1 MDQIGNLLGTL
12 MQSRNQVHIYHLQ
25 TSSPGSYAQH
35 VALQEYYEEIV
46 PIIDTI
52 AEGYQGKY
60 GIIKGYK
67 MEGVIKEDSQPVL
80 YFHALAKFIE
90 TLTPQLPQDSF
101 LQNELDTLL
110 LLVYKTKY
118 KLENLM

>member
-25 TSSPGSYAQH
+25 TSGPGSYAQH
-35 VALQEYYEEIV
+35 VALQEYYDEIV

-52 AEGYQGKY
+52 AESYQGKY

-67 MEGVIKEDSQPVL
+67 MEGTLKEDNQPVL
-80 YFHALAKFIE
+80 YFHALAKFVE
-90 TLTPQLPQDSF
+90 ALTPQLPQDSF

-110 LLVYKTKY
+110 LLIYKTKY